1 MNLFFKS
8 NINKSS
14 KNIALFYVVAIG
26 MFGAMIGCTT
36 LSGLTGGASKKNVK
50 PEPVFYAVAIISPTA
65 LAKSNPKASGSGS
78 ASLNNNLAGKIIF
91 TEGFGKV
98 KVEVEVQGLDP
109 NSKHGFHIHEFGDCT
124 ADDAS
129 SAGGHYNPLNKDHGP
144 MDGEMHHLG
153 DMNNLEA
160 DKAGKAKA
168 VFFISNVSL
177 NGIQNSIVGRSVIIH
192 KNEDDMI
199 TQPSGASGNR
209 IGCGVIGIKHE
220 Y

>member
-1 MNLFFKS
+1 MDLFFKS
-8 NINKSS
+8 NNNKRS
-14 KNIALFYVVAIG
+14 KNVALSYVLSIG
-26 MFGAMIGCTT
+26 MFGALLGCTT
-36 LSGLTGGASKKNVK
+36 LSGITGGASKKNIK
-50 PEPVFYAVAIISPTA
+50 PEPVFYAVAILSPTA
-65 LAKSNPKASGSGS
+65 LAKSNLKTSGS
-78 ASLNNNLAGKIIF
+78 APASLNMNLAGKIIF

-98 KVEVEVQGLDP
+98 KVEAFVQGLDP

-124 ADDAS
+124 AEDAS
-129 SAGGHYNPLNKDHGP
+129 TAGGHYNPLKAEHGP

-160 DKAGKAKA
+160 DKAGNAKA
-168 VFFISNVSL
+168 EFFISNVSL
-177 NGIQNSIVGRSVIIH
+177 NGIQNAIVGRSVIIH

-199 TQPSGASGNR
+199 TQPSGAAGNR